1 MKTKAWLFGIA
12 LLSLAAQTGAAA
24 WAQEAI
30 KPLEPVACQ
39 RNTQRCQHSEMEA
52 TKGKADSGAACPC
65 VYGNVEFLFLERS
78 NSSATQDIIVQAQSK
93 PATTDLSTSD
103 LDFDFDPALRVV
115 VGHRLHDGWALE
127 GSYLGLCDAE
137 DAVFR
142 EAPGAESVLTFPG
155 KLGLGANVFSDID
168 RVWVNYSSALHSA
181 ELNLVCCCGCCTS
194 CDDSGKTSSFKG
206 ECDEG
211 GIRCRTVEW
220 LAGFRY
226 LNLGERLNIYAE
238 RGQVPTEGET
248 PQPEQGV
255 YDIRTSNHLFGAQFG
270 VRARRWRTKL
280 GWEATGKAGIFGNG
294 AQQEQCVLDYPLGEP
309 GEFPLRPETSAAHGQ
324 VAFVGELNLTG
335 IYRLNDVW
343 NLRGGYNLI
352 WIAGVAL
359 APDQLDFRGTLP
371 AGDHLDSNGSVLL
384 HGVSCGVEA
393 RW

>member
-1 MKTKAWLFGIA
+1 MKTKAWLFGVG
-12 LLSLAAQTGAAA
+12 LLGLAVQAGAAA
-24 WAQEAI
+24 WAQEAV
-30 KPLEPVACQ
+30 KLSDPVGCAQ
-39 RNTQRCQHSEMEA
+39 DAQGGKHSEME
-52 TKGKADSGAACPC
+52 TSKGKADSAAACPC
-65 VYGNVEFLFLERS
+65 VYGNMELLFVERS
-78 NSSATQDIIVQAQSK
+78 NSSAAQDIIVQAQSK
-93 PATTDLSTSD
+93 PATTAMSTSD

-127 GSYLGLCDAE
+127 GSYLGLCDA
-137 DAVFR
+137 DAGAFR
-142 EAPGAESVLTFPG
+142 AAPSPASVLTFPG
-155 KLGLGANVFSDID
+155 KLADGANVFSDID
-168 RVWVNYSSALHSA
+168 RIWVDYSSALHSA
-181 ELNLVCCCGCCTS
+181 ELNLVCCCGCCRT
-194 CDDSGKTSSFKG
+194 CGDSGKTYSPKG

-211 GIRCRTVEW
+211 DIRCRTVEW

-226 LNLGERLNIYAE
+226 LNLSERLNLYAE
-238 RGQVPTEGET
+238 RYQDPTENGP
-248 PQPEQGV
+248 PQPEQGI
-255 YDIRTSNHLFGAQFG
+255 YDLRTSNNLFGAQFG
-270 VRARRWRTKL
+270 ARVRRWRTKL

-294 AQQEQCVLDYPLGEP
+294 AQQEQCVLDYPLGERDK
-309 GEFPLRPETSAAHGQ
+309 FPLRPETSAAQGQ
-324 VAFVGELNLTG
+324 VSFVGEVNLTG